1 MPEPVPLP
9 PPRRLP
15 AALWVLLVVCAL
27 VVAGLGWRQWQ
38 RSQAA
43 PRANVDLSPEALD
56 ARLLQ
61 VEAGLASLRRS
72 QAALDQRLV
81 DTRAR
86 TGLLR
91 DEVLAGTQRAALLE
105 DSVRELSGMQ
115 QDGVAVLRLDEVEL
129 LLALAQ
135 QRLQLASDLD
145 GAVRATELAR
155 GVLASQNDPDLLDL
169 RQTLDQELAALRA
182 LPPHP
187 GTRAAAELDALEAV
201 LPTLETQAIARDTR
215 PTDAG
220 NLREL
225 VDALV
230 QVRRS
235 GDAELISP
243 ADREGGRAA
252 LALEMAL
259 ARTALARA
267 DEGAF
272 RQGLA
277 RIDGWLGRLYPD
289 GPLLRERRARLARLG
304 TLALSYE
311 LPVAGSS
318 LQQLREWR
326 RSRAAR

>member
-1 MPEPVPLP
+1 
-9 PPRRLP
+9 
-15 AALWVLLVVCAL
+15 
-27 VVAGLGWRQWQ
+27 
-38 RSQAA
+38 
-43 PRANVDLSPEALD
+43 
-56 ARLLQ
+56 
-61 VEAGLASLRRS
+61 
-72 QAALDQRLV
+72 
-81 DTRAR
+81 
-86 TGLLR
+86 
-91 DEVLAGTQRAALLE
+91 
-105 DSVRELSGMQ
+105 MQ

-135 QRLQLASDLD
+135 QRLQLAGDLA

-182 LPPHP
+182 LPSHP
-187 GTRAAAELDALEAV
+187 ATRAAAELDTLEAA
-201 LPTLETQAIARDTR
+201 LPTLESQAIARDTR
-215 PTDAG
+215 PADAG
-220 NLREL
+220 SLREL

-252 LALEMAL
+252 LALELAL

-267 DEGAF
+267 DQGAF

-277 RIDGWLGRLYPD
+277 RIDGWLARLYPD
-289 GPLLRERRARLARLG
+289 GPALREHRARLARLG
-304 TLALSYE
+304 TLALSYD

-326 RSRAAR
+326 RNRAER

>member
-1 MPEPVPLP
+1 MPEPLPLP

-15 AALWVLLVVCAL
+15 AALWVLLAVCAL
-27 VVAGLGWRQWQ
+27 VVAGLGWRHWQ
-38 RSQAA
+38 RSQMVE
-43 PRANVDLSPEALD
+43 RESVDLRPEALD

-72 QAALDQRLV
+72 QEAINQRLT

-105 DSVRELSGMQ
+105 DSVRELSSVR
-115 QDGVAVLRLDEVEL
+115 QDGVALLRLDEVEL
-129 LLALAQ
+129 LLTLAQ
-135 QRLQLASDLD
+135 QRLRLAGDLT

-155 GVLASQNDPDLLDL
+155 GVLGSLNDPALLDL

-182 LPPHP
+182 LPPDP
-187 GTRAAAELDALEAV
+187 ASQAASELQALEAA
-201 LPTLETQAIARDTR
+201 LPALESQAIARDTR
-215 PTDAG
+215 PADAG
-220 NLREL
+220 SLREL

-252 LALEMAL
+252 LALELAL
-259 ARTALARA
+259 ARTALARS
-267 DEGAF
+267 DLQGF
-272 RQGLA
+272 RLGLS
-277 RIDGWLGRLYPD
+277 RIDGWLARLYPD
-289 GPLLRERRARLARLG
+289 SPLLRERRTRLSRLG
-304 TLALSYE
+304 TLPLAQE
-311 LPVAGSS
+311 FPVAGSS
-318 LQQLREWR
+318 LQQLQEWR
-326 RSRAAR
+326 RSRSGR